1 MLFNSLS
8 EPLPKCV
15 TANARQPLRQTTGW
29 LSALL
34 GDDSSVSSPSTLAFQ
49 KQLLVWSLLRP
60 RSSHSGS
67 ALQGEL
73 RLFPGALVELSG
85 TRKLPEHGLSLSCQ
99 PRWVPI
105 CAVAAAALCLL
116 LSTFSDSCCAF
127 FWFSDTCCHLVIIKL
142 SEVSTSDFLIR
153 DQEVWQ
159 EHRGCQISSGRLIYL
174 KYFENYFCSCY
185 VQMMP
190 SKAGACKMGCRLQKV
205 QHAGILLSKWFSYK
219 PS

>member
-1 MLFNSLS
+1 MLFSGLS

-15 TANARQPLRQTTGW
+15 TTNARQPLRQITEW
-29 LSALL
+29 LSLLL
-34 GDDSSVSSPSTLAFQ
+34 GDDSSVSSSSTLTFQ

-60 RSSHSGS
+60 RSSYSGS

-85 TRKLPEHGLSLSCQ
+85 TRKPPEHRLSLSCQ
-99 PRWVPI
+99 PPRVPI
-105 CAVAAAALCLL
+105 CAVAAAVLRLL

-127 FWFSDTCCHLVIIKL
+127 FWFSDTYCHLVITKL
-142 SEVSTSDFLIR
+142 SVASTTDLLIW

-159 EHRGCQISSGRLIYL
+159 EHMGCQISSGRLIYA
-174 KYFENYFCSCY
+174 KYSENYFCSCY

-205 QHAGILLSKWFSYK
+205 QHAGIVLSKWFSYK